1 VTLKLPA
8 HVTLE
13 PRALRDADRAGAVV
27 LRVTTPL
34 TVVEAVSLAASL
46 PVPAGWD
53 GEAPDGWGIAAPPGA
68 MLKITSHIDARA
80 GTGELVPKG
89 SPLLV
94 NYAWPTP
101 RILRDGTRRVLVRC
115 VGSTSDAL
123 NVYPVDIYSDQIASL
138 QAIGGAPFRVP
149 GWELVRLDG
158 RPASDAGPLVVPSKP
173 ASNATNDDA

>member
-1 VTLKLPA
+1 MTLKLPA

-13 PRALRDADRAGAVV
+13 PKALRDAERAGAVV

-34 TVVEAVSLAASL
+34 TVVEAVSLAANL

-53 GEAPDGWGIAAPPGA
+53 GEAPDGWGVAAPPGA
-68 MLKITSHIDARA
+68 LLKITSHMDARA
-80 GTGELVPKG
+80 GTGEVVPKG
-89 SPLLV
+89 SALLV
-94 NYAWPTP
+94 NYAWSTP

-138 QAIGGAPFRVP
+138 QAIGGAPFRVG
-149 GWELVRLDG
+149 GWELIRLDG
-158 RPASDAGPLVVPSKP
+158 RPAGDAGPLVVTSKP
-173 ASNATNDDA
+173 AFEPGNGDA